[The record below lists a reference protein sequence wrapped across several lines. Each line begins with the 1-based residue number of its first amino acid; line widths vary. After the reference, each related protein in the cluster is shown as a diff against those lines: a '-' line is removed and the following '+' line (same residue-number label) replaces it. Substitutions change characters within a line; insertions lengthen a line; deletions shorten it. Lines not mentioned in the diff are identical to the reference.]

1 MRRTDEKKPL
11 INDVN
16 HFCVFK
22 SPNSIPRT
30 MMKNVEMINRIND
43 KPYPMNKN
51 HQGNIN
57 VFSFFL
63 FSTNSSDGI
72 DFGFKL

>member
-1 MRRTDEKKPL
+1 MKKIEEKKPL

-30 MMKNVEMINRIND
+30 MMKNVETTNKIND
-43 KPYPMNKN
+43 KPYPINKN
-51 HQGNIN
+51 HQGNFN
-57 VFSFFL
+57 VVTFFL
-63 FSTNSSDGI
+63 SDSTFFELQNT
-72 DFGFKL
+72 